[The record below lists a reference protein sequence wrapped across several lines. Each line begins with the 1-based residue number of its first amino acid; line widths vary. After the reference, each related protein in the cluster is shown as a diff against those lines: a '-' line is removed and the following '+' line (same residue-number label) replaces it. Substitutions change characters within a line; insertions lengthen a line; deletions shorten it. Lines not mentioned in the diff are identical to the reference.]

1 MRLVEVEREIRQ
13 KIKKEKDNILKESV
27 KKKNLRI
34 IWYYK
39 WRSLLLAHSSPK
51 CVQWKQLL
59 TFYIHWNLHFQKK
72 YFIKLWKIP

>member
-34 IWYYK
+34 I
-39 WRSLLLAHSSPK
+39 
-51 CVQWKQLL
+51 
-59 TFYIHWNLHFQKK
+59 
-72 YFIKLWKIP
+72 